1 MQIKTITNLEIITFA
16 EENDFC
22 LAQAHLKR
30 NRAETPHIVIDTCPL
45 LLHEARLVSVFLFN
59 PASTPDKHQNTQGK
73 YRATL
78 DAS

>member
-1 MQIKTITNLEIITFA
+1 
-16 EENDFC
+16 
-22 LAQAHLKR
+22 
-30 NRAETPHIVIDTCPL
+30 VIDTCPL

-59 PASTPDKHQNTQGK
+59 PASTKHQNTQGK